1 MKTYRELFKDGV
13 AALLAEEIENAEG
26 EVHQIIE
33 NICSLPFAQYL
44 MQAENECNLIEE
56 RRFYDAIKLRATH
69 YPLQYILG
77 NASFMGLDF
86 MVNDHVLI
94 PRQDT
99 EILAETVLEHADIP
113 GGKLLDLCT
122 GSGCL
127 AISLLTLGRYAEA
140 TGTDISKEA
149 LETAGFNGA
158 FAKMNWPPEDQQTKK
173 LNFVHSDV
181 FEAVEGKFDVIVSNP
196 PYIPAEVIPTL
207 MPEVRDHEP
216 HLALVADHNGL
227 AFYEEISAQAADYLT
242 DGGWLF
248 FEIGYDQA
256 EDVTALMREAG
267 FKDVSVV
274 KDLAGLNRV
283 VYGHL

>member
-1 MKTYRELFKDGV
+1 MKTYRELYKDGV
-13 AALLAEEIENAEG
+13 VALLAEEIENAEG
-26 EVHQIIE
+26 EIRQIME
-33 NICSLPFAQYL
+33 NICSLPFARYL
-44 MQAENECNLIEE
+44 MQADDECNLIEE
-56 RRFYDAIKLRATH
+56 RRFYDAVKLRCTH

-77 NASFMGLDF
+77 NASFMGMDF

-99 EILAETVLEHADIP
+99 ETLAETVLAKADIQ

-127 AISLLTLGRYAEA
+127 AISLLTLGHYAAA
-140 TGTDISKEA
+140 TGTDISKDA

-158 FAKMNWPPEDQQTKK
+158 FAKMNWEPEDQKTKK
-173 LNFVHSDV
+173 LDFVLSDV
-181 FEAVEGKFDVIVSNP
+181 FDDVEGRYDVIVSNP

-227 AFYEEISAQAADYLT
+227 AFYEKISAQAPDYLNE
-242 DGGWLF
+242 GGWLF

-256 EDVTALMREAG
+256 EAVTGLMREAG
-267 FKDVSVV
+267 FKDVTVV
-274 KDLAGLNRV
+274 KDLPGLDRV

>member
-1 MKTYRELFKDGV
+1 MKTYRELYKDGV
-13 AALLAEEIENAEG
+13 TALSAEKIENAEG
-26 EVHQIIE
+26 EVRQIIE
-33 NICSLPFAQYL
+33 NICSLPFAQFL
-44 MQAENECNLIEE
+44 LQADYESNLIEE
-56 RRFYDAIKLRATH
+56 RRFYDAINLRCTH

-77 NASFMGLDF
+77 NASFMGMDF

-99 EILAETVLEHADIP
+99 ETLAETVLEKADIS
-113 GGKLLDLCT
+113 GGRLLDLCT

-127 AISLLTLGRYAEA
+127 AISLLTIGHYAEA

-158 FAKMNWPPEDQQTKK
+158 FAKMNWDPIDQKTKK
-173 LNFVHSDV
+173 LNFVLSDV
-181 FEAVEGKFDVIVSNP
+181 FEMVEGKYDVIVSNP

-216 HLALVADHNGL
+216 HLALLADHNGL
-227 AFYEEISAQAADYLT
+227 AFYEKISAEAPDYLREH
-242 DGGWLF
+242 GWLF

-256 EDVTALMREAG
+256 KAVTQIMTEAG
-267 FKDVSVV
+267 FRDVTVV
-274 KDLAGLNRV
+274 KDLPGLDRV